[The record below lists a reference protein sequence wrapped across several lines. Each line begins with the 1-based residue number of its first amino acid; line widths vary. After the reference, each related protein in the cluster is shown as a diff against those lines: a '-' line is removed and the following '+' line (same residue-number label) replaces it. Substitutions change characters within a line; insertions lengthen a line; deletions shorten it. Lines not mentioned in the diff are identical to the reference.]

1 MTTQTTLSFVQG
13 IISDSEIFSV
23 AGELLGQDL
32 PEILENRFSGIV
44 TPEGQHKLKAN
55 PHFSSELTS
64 FLVTTIAE
72 EFDRDGR
79 IAKAGHRD
87 FLIEWDIY
95 EVTHLSTSATAWDRA
110 IKSIGNRD
118 LNRKIRAEYSDADVD
133 INFDKVQRCGRFV
146 SVPVSHKSSISQG
159 LQHRMEEGF
168 SAKIK
173 GFANLGTQL
182 AL

>member
-13 IISDSEIFSV
+13 VASDSEILSV

-32 PEILENRFSGIV
+32 PEILENRFSGIE
-44 TPEGQHKLKAN
+44 TPEGQRKLKAN

-79 IAKAGHRD
+79 IAKAEHRD

-95 EVTHLSTSATAWDRA
+95 EVAHLSTSATAWDKA
-110 IKSIGNRD
+110 INNIGGND
-118 LNRKIRAEYSDADVD
+118 LNRKIRAEYSDADVY
-133 INFDKVQRCGRFV
+133 INFDKVQRRGRLV
-146 SVPVSHKSSISQG
+146 SVPVSHKSSISQD
-159 LQHRMEEGF
+159 LQHRIEKDF

-173 GFANLGTQL
+173 SFANLGAELTL
-182 AL
+182 